1 MGLWNSDAD
10 SLQPRAISR
19 ISANYA
25 LIQVKQKRFDY
36 DFNFD
41 CFTAWFVFVDIKVFM
56 ATWRVVSVLSTLIKL
71 ALLAFRS
78 STLPCFATDSQ
89 ITLKYFT
96 DFILFLP
103 LDGGEGHVGTLCE
116 VGRSGSTH
124 SPEKTVVVNWDSG
137 HRTNYRVG
145 YQSQYDLIVI
155 DNAQIGVRHQN
166 IICDG
171 CKKAGIAG
179 ILFRCAECANFDLC
193 AHCYGN
199 DVHYLEHS
207 FVRYQTANSVG
218 WVHPA

>member
-1 MGLWNSDAD
+1 MKATT
-10 SLQPRAISR
+10 
-19 ISANYA
+19 
-25 LIQVKQKRFDY
+25 KQKSAIRFNY
-36 DFNFD
+36 ELN
-41 CFTAWFVFVDIKVFM
+41 
-56 ATWRVVSVLSTLIKL
+56 LIGFFLFFRMPARGKISN
-71 ALLAFRS
+71 LL
-78 STLPCFATDSQ
+78 
-89 ITLKYFT
+89 
-96 DFILFLP
+96 LFL
-103 LDGGEGHVGTLCE
+103 LLTFFSRLITKLTLNDDNWMIFFLFADGGEGHVGTLCE

-145 YQSQYDLIVI
+145 YQGQYDLIVI

-193 AHCYGN
+193 AHCYGL
-199 DVHYLEHS
+199 DYHDLEHS

-218 WVHPA
+218 

>member
-1 MGLWNSDAD
+1 MFLCLLDSGTADARVF
-10 SLQPRAISR
+10 SKSGAFLSISTFFR
-19 ISANYA
+19 DFTRFRFALSSA
-25 LIQVKQKRFDY
+25 
-36 DFNFD
+36 
-41 CFTAWFVFVDIKVFM
+41 
-56 ATWRVVSVLSTLIKL
+56 
-71 ALLAFRS
+71 
-78 STLPCFATDSQ
+78 
-89 ITLKYFT
+89 
-96 DFILFLP
+96 
-103 LDGGEGHVGTLCE
+103 DGGEGHVGTLCE

-145 YQSQYDLIVI
+145 YQGQYDLIVI

-199 DVHYLEHS
+199 DVHNLEHS

-218 WVHPA
+218 